1 MQKKVF
7 TGILIM
13 QVVAILTVFGY
24 LCYQEPKIRAA
35 RKAVSDVQAMLSAQ
49 KKSLVVYGNTREG
62 NSK

>member
-1 MQKKVF
+1 MKKKIF

-35 RKAVSDVQAMLSAQ
+35 RKAVSDAQ
-49 KKSLVVYGNTREG
+49 ETIAGLKRFQIATNVK
-62 NSK
+62 